1 MNLFRLNPE
10 YLTQYINFNY
20 KNPDWQFDV
29 KEDSSMEKIQ
39 AEGSAKIWNLLL
51 EHKIALLADEVGMG
65 KTIQALAVIC
75 TLWRQKPDAKVL
87 IYAPNETV
95 ALKWKKEYLN
105 FIRFHYRFSDNL
117 IKSDLTNE
125 PLSDG
130 FVCENHFSLLDHAN
144 KKWPSLFICKISSLS
159 NLHSKFLSTENLRK
173 IQIKISRPE
182 DLENASDDIKEQ
194 WIKDIAWESNQAFY
208 QYFNS
213 TDAPFD
219 LLIIDEA
226 QYLRRTENEISGTN
240 RSISSNYFFK
250 GLNPSLPSEKHPLAS
265 MVLLMTATPNHSSQ
279 KDIQNIVKLF
289 DESLGRLSSAKILD
303 ILCVRRFGR
312 LCSKTKHNYRN
323 EKIEGSQLITT
334 REILFFGAY
343 QKTLITNSK
352 NKKES
357 TNTNAYRV
365 MLGYLEGFEFF
376 SNNETKKYS
385 LNKKEDLTTQTSVD
399 FSEQIEDHSLIKSL
413 SEDYKR
419 IYHRYPDHPKYDHLI
434 RALSNKKNN
443 SSLYEEKTLVF
454 VRRIPSVFEISRRVI
469 ENYDSC
475 FLELLKE
482 CKPEW
487 RNLKFGSNLRRVF
500 YNEIK
505 KSGDTIEEESSD
517 QIVVEEDRNIPI
529 SMVLDLFTVKKADRF
544 KTTDCTNF
552 KNRFTR
558 NTHFFSIFFQPGSNY
573 MGQPYK
579 LSKLSISTKSNK
591 KLTDILQSAINERLE
606 VSKANDS
613 IERIKLKYNPDHAQ
627 KTEIRKWSNE
637 FPTLMTIWWNS
648 KVMEIN
654 ITEKYRKA
662 KEEYVDWTLMERE
675 GFCQYLEK
683 GILLGSPFIIHFYA
697 IFKKNQQK
705 SNKVQSARLYQ
716 EFCKR
721 LSTTFD
727 TIGLLD
733 QISDAIL
740 TFRFFYKKEMGI
752 EAEKLMDQKFNIFN
766 NTNPI
771 YPYYGGSK
779 RPAIINAFNTP
790 FFPFVI
796 VATSVLQEGVDLHLH
811 CKRVIH
817 YGIAWTYGDNEQRV
831 GRVDRMFGK
840 LDRELKENAFADLP
854 ITYPYLEDTIDENQ
868 LICFAKRKSEAE
880 ELIDQLKD
888 VKFNKTLSH
897 VEQSETENWKLLF
910 NEPDNKRVS
919 KDPFGVKMD
928 DFQKIN
934 LEYFKINFKKNQII
948 QHFISELTANFNDVV
963 NLYDEN
969 DFTNGNQIAAIKYIF
984 DNNRHQPVV
993 IELHYFEEGHWILNR
1008 PVYVLVARTPLGKR
1022 EDLFLNFTANRK
1034 LKEAYFDS
1042 PNIKI
1047 CFDTTVRKRDV
1058 RNNLF
1063 RIYSRID
1070 LPVIIDESSGTIN
1083 ISKEELIYNLQSLM
1097 KFSDDLEKEITGKD
1111 IQNEEIINK
1120 ESKDGG
1126 FGGIG
1131 LPGNRTNDCKWE
1143 GWNSNSSGTIVYR
1156 EATKFNAGNNQSFEL
1171 NHQFFLRRHLTI
1183 KKETFVQ
1190 YPVYKK
1196 DALDIEKKL
1205 LEGLFAMDEQ

>member
-20 KNPDWQFDV
+20 KDPYWQFNVND
-29 KEDSSMEKIQ
+29 DSSMEKIQ

-95 ALKWKKEYLN
+95 ALKWRKEYLN

-125 PLSDG
+125 PLRDG
-130 FVCENHFSLLDHAN
+130 FFCENHYSLLDHASN
-144 KKWPSLFICKISSLS
+144 LWPSLYICKISSLS
-159 NLHSKFLSTENLRK
+159 NLHSKFLSTENLQK
-173 IQIKISRPE
+173 LQINITRPE
-182 DLENASDDIKEQ
+182 NLENASDDVKNK
-194 WIKDIAWESNQAFY
+194 WIRDIAWKSNQAFY
-208 QYFNS
+208 QYFNA
-213 TDAPFD
+213 TDPPFD

-226 QYLRRTENEISGTN
+226 QYLRRTEDDLTGTN
-240 RSISSNYFFK
+240 RSISANHFFK
-250 GLNPSLPSEKHPLAS
+250 GINPIGESKKQPLAS

-289 DESLGRLSSAKILD
+289 DEGLGKLSASKILD

-323 EKIEGSQLITT
+323 ERIEGSRLTTT

-343 QKTLITNSK
+343 QKTLIANGK
-352 NKKES
+352 NKKDS
-357 TNTNAYRV
+357 SNTNAYRV

-376 SNNETKKYS
+376 SNNESKQYS
-385 LNKKEDLTTQTSVD
+385 LNKKDDSNIQTSVD
-399 FSEQIEDHSLIKSL
+399 FSEQIEDHSLIKNI

-419 IYHRYPDHPKYDHLI
+419 IYHRYPDHPKYDNLI
-434 RALSNKKNN
+434 RFLSNRKNN

-469 ENYDSC
+469 ENYDSY

-482 CKPEW
+482 CNPEW
-487 RNLKFGSNLRRVF
+487 RNLKLGSNLRRLF
-500 YNEIK
+500 YYEIK
-505 KSGDTIEEESSD
+505 KSGDSTDEVYTNQIEP
-517 QIVVEEDRNIPI
+517 EEDRNIPI
-529 SMVLDLFTVKKADRF
+529 SMILDLFTIKKTDSY
-544 KTTDCTNF
+544 KTTDCSNF
-552 KNRFTR
+552 KTRFTR
-558 NTHFFSIFFQPGSNY
+558 NTDFFSIFFQPGSNY
-573 MGQPYK
+573 MGQSYK
-579 LSKLSISTKSNK
+579 LSKLFITTKYNK
-591 KLTDILQSAINERLE
+591 KQTDILQSAIYERFEEL
-606 VSKANDS
+606 KYNNS
-613 IERIKLKYNPDHAQ
+613 IERIKLKYSFDPEQ
-627 KTEIRKWSNE
+627 KTEIKKWLYE
-637 FPTLMTIWWNS
+637 FPTLMTIWWNY
-648 KVMEIN
+648 KFLEHGLN
-654 ITEKYRKA
+654 EKYLKA
-662 KEEYVDWTLMERE
+662 KEEYIDWALLERE

-697 IFKKNQQK
+697 IFKKIQLKN
-705 SNKVQSARLYQ
+705 NKVQSARLYQ
-716 EFCKR
+716 DFCKR
-721 LSTTFD
+721 LSTSFD
-727 TIGLLD
+727 SIGLLD

-752 EAEKLMDQKFNIFN
+752 ETEKLMEQKFNIFN

-840 LDRELKENAFADLP
+840 LDRELKDNSFADLP
-854 ITYPYLEDTIDENQ
+854 IIYPYLENTIDENQ

-910 NEPDNKRVS
+910 NQPDNSRIS
-919 KDPFGVKMD
+919 KDPFGVKID
-928 DFQKIN
+928 DFRKIN
-934 LEYFKINFKKNQII
+934 LESITTGFKRNHII
-948 QHFISELTANFNDVV
+948 QHFISELSANFNDVI
-963 NLYDEN
+963 NLYDET
-969 DFTNGNQIAAIKYIF
+969 DFTTGNQIAAIKYIF
-984 DNNRHQPVV
+984 DNHRHQPVI

-1008 PVYVLVARTPLGKR
+1008 PVYVLVAKTPLGKK
-1022 EDLFLNFTANRK
+1022 EDLFVNFTAFGK
-1034 LKEAYFDS
+1034 LKETYFDS

-1047 CFDTTVRKRDV
+1047 CFDATVKKRDF
-1058 RNNLF
+1058 RRNLF

-1070 LPVIIDESSGTIN
+1070 LPVIVDETSGTIN
-1083 ISKEELIYNLQSLM
+1083 ISKEELIYNLQSLI
-1097 KFSDDLEKEITGKD
+1097 KFSDDLENKITGKD
-1111 IQNEEIINK
+1111 IQNEDIINE
-1120 ESKDGG
+1120 ESKNVTVKGT
-1126 FGGIG
+1126 G
-1131 LPGNRTNDCKWE
+1131 LPGNRVNDHIWE
-1143 GWNSNSSGTIVYR
+1143 DWNSNTSGTMAYK
-1156 EATKFNAGNNQSFEL
+1156 EATKLNTDKSQSFEL
-1171 NHQFFLRRHLTI
+1171 NHQIFLRRYISI

-1196 DALDIEKKL
+1196 DALDIEIKL
-1205 LEGLFAMDEQ
+1205 LEGLIAMDEQ